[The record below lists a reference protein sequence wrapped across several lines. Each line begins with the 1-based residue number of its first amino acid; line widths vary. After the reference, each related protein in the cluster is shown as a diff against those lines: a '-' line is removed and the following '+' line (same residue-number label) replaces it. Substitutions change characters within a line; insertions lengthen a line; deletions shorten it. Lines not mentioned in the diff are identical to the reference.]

1 MINGVLIGTY
11 AKGSLSQSTYPTRV
25 TFETNFTPPTTGTY
39 EIDVYNYRSL
49 TQTDA
54 WNFVDNISAAP
65 ADPDFKKLQEG
76 ISGSQGGFTN
86 FLLTMGWQYSGEP
99 YIVLFSQGINNGF
112 SLDGFHIALNN
123 DFIFQYSKDNL
134 NQGPFTDTFGKLDG
148 MGRATA
154 NLTLG
159 ANPANIGKTYYA
171 QACLLTPPGTRPI
184 THVTNP
190 VLFEILP

>member
-1 MINGVLIGTY
+1 MINGALIGTY

-25 TFETNFTPPTTGTY
+25 AFEVNFTPPTTGTY
-39 EIDVYNYRSL
+39 EIDVYNYRNL
-49 TQTDA
+49 AQTDA
-54 WNFVDNISAAP
+54 WNYVDNISAATV
-65 ADPDFKKLQEG
+65 DPDFVKLQEG
-76 ISGSQGGFTN
+76 ISGSLGGFMY
-86 FLLTMGWQYSGEP
+86 LQVKMGWQYSGEP
-99 YIVLFSQGINNGF
+99 YIVLFSQGIDNGF

-134 NQGPFTDTFGKLDG
+134 NSGPFEDTYGNLDG
-148 MGRATA
+148 MGRVSAK
-154 NLTLG
+154 LTLG

-171 QACLLTPPGTRPI
+171 QACLLTPPGTRPV